1 MKDNLLK
8 IIENSYSPYSNFKT
22 AAIIKMADGQ
32 EFIGVNVEN
41 ASFKNG
47 LCAEQVAIAAAVAE
61 GYSKADFSELHVIGE
76 SEKITFPCYL
86 CRQLLVEFFDKESKI
101 FSYNNKG
108 DVTMLKVSELC
119 PYPFDLEEVQNGK

>member
-1 MKDNLLK
+1 MKENLEK
-8 IIENSYSPYSNFKT
+8 IIENSYSPYSKYQT
-22 AAIIKMADGQ
+22 AAIVKMNNGQ

-61 GYSKADFSELHVIGE
+61 GYSKLDFKELHVMGA
-76 SEKITFPCYL
+76 SEKFTYPCFL
-86 CRQLLVEFFDKESKI
+86 CRQLLVEFFDNNCEV

-108 DVTMLKVSELC
+108 EIKQMKVNDFC
-119 PYPFDLEEVQNGK
+119 PYPFDLEEVNNGK